1 MNKRQRKKTGKRSVR
16 NVEDMINEQETQV
29 NAGEQAADAQAG
41 AAQAEGAANN
51 GCGCGCGQEAGT
63 TEAKSAG
70 SGNSKCGCGAE
81 AGKAGDAMCENGKAA
96 GTDTCDKAGT
106 GKTADGEAC
115 GKADAG
121 KTADGADGAGD
132 AQIDPMKAEY
142 EAKIAKLTD
151 QLKRNMAEF
160 DNYRKRTEQEK
171 LQMFDRGV
179 SSVAEKILPTIDN
192 FDRAMTNEPTSEEAK
207 AFVSGMELVYK
218 SFMKALED
226 IGIKPIE
233 CVGKEFDPN
242 LHHAVMHEDDDSGE
256 QNIITEEFQKGY
268 TLKDKVIRCSMV
280 KVKN

>member
-29 NAGEQAADAQAG
+29 SAGEQAADAQAD
-41 AAQAEGAANN
+41 AAKAEGAASN
-51 GCGCGCGQEAGT
+51 GCGCGCGQEA
-63 TEAKSAG
+63 KSADAG
-70 SGNSKCGCGAE
+70 SEKSKCGCEAE
-81 AGKAGDAMCENGKAA
+81 AGKAGDAARGNGKAA
-96 GTDTCDKAGT
+96 GEGAQ
-106 GKTADGEAC
+106 AC

-121 KTADGADGAGD
+121 KTADGETCGKADADAKAEGADGAGD

-151 QLKRNMAEF
+151 QLKRSMAEF